1 MKLKKYIVAAGIALG
16 TMSCNAFL
24 DVQPISEETT
34 DNAYNKASQIES
46 ALVGVYETF
55 QSAEY
60 YVWDHVIFSDI
71 RSDNA
76 YAGGDNPEVFE
87 ADLLTITPINSRLF
101 KNWSQ
106 IYNGILKANTV
117 IEKAEL
123 VDDPKMTEERKA
135 EIKGEALFLRAYY
148 YFTLVKLHGGVPLI
162 LEPTKSTQ
170 PEDVRVPR
178 NTVDEVYQQ
187 IITDLT
193 DAANFLPDFYTD
205 ENGNDLGG
213 STNKA
218 RATAGAANA
227 LLAKVYAQ
235 HHEWDNALVA
245 IDKVEKSA
253 AAYTLLSNYA
263 HLFDGEHYNNAES
276 IIEVQYLGTD
286 EGNFAPQ
293 LLLPPSISGDSWRK
307 FVTPS
312 QDLIAAYDAE
322 GDATR
327 KGASVL
333 FEEVNWVD
341 EYWGNSTGSSIPF
354 SYKWKKA
361 MGWASTD
368 RPYLIRFGDIVLLKA
383 EALNE
388 TGQSGAAVIELNKI
402 RSRANLEAVSGG
414 LSKEEL
420 RTKILLERR
429 LELAQEGHRWDDLV
443 RHNIAVSTM
452 NNLVEIDLRTG
463 QAVDYNMTEAKMLLP
478 IPQQE
483 LDLNPELEQNPL

>member
-1 MKLKKYIVAAGIALG
+1 MNIKKYIVVAGIALG
-16 TMSCNAFL
+16 TMSCDNFL
-24 DVQPISEETT
+24 DLKPISEETS
-34 DNAYNKASQIES
+34 DNAYNKASQMES
-46 ALVGVYETF
+46 ALVGAYETF

-60 YVWDHVIFSDI
+60 YVWDHVVFSDV

-87 ADLLTITPINSRLF
+87 ADLLRVTPINSRVF

-117 IEKAEL
+117 IEKVDL
-123 VDDPKMTEERKA
+123 VTDPQLSDTRKGQ
-135 EIKGEALFLRAYY
+135 IKGEALFLRAYH

-162 LEPTKSTQ
+162 LAPTKSTD
-170 PEDVRVPR
+170 PNDVRVPR
-178 NTVDEVYQQ
+178 SSVAEVYQQ

-193 DAANFLPDFYTD
+193 DAANLLPDYYTD

-235 HHEWDNALVA
+235 NKDWSSALAA
-245 IDKVEKSA
+245 IEKVEKSSA
-253 AAYTLLSNYA
+253 GYTLLANYD
-263 HLFDGEHYNNAES
+263 HLFDGEHYNNEES
-276 IIEVQYLGTD
+276 ILEVQYLGTD
-286 EGNFAPQ
+286 EGNFGPQ
-293 LLLPPSISGDSWRK
+293 LLLPPSISGDTWRK

-322 GDATR
+322 GDVKR

-333 FEEVNWVD
+333 FEEVSWVD
-341 EYWGNSTGSSIPF
+341 EYWGNAAGTSIPF

-388 TGQSGAAVIELNKI
+388 TGQSGTALVELNKI

-414 LSKEEL
+414 LSKEAL
-420 RTKILLERR
+420 RAKILLERR

-443 RHNIAVSTM
+443 RHNLAVSTM
-452 NNLVEIDLRTG
+452 NDLVEIDLRTG
-463 QAVDYNMTEAKMLLP
+463 QAVNYNMTEAKMLLP

-483 LDLNPELEQNPL
+483 LDRNPALEQNPL